1 MKTKKLTHG
10 GKRKG
15 SGRKAGTGKK
25 IKTSITLTK
34 EHFKKT
40 EGGKRSLLIEKGL
53 ELILNES

>member
-15 SGRKAGTGKK
+15 AGRKAGTGKK

-40 EGGKRSLLIEKGL
+40 AGKRSLLIEKGL